1 MKVYPASA
9 PVQLEFDKVKEL
21 LFGYCRSE
29 YARERSR
36 ALQAFIQLEEIQ
48 WALRQSYE
56 YKTLLSSGL
65 YFPNDEPL
73 NLSRE

>member
-9 PVQLEFDKVKEL
+9 PAQLEFDKVKEL

-36 ALQAFIQLEEIQ
+36 ALQAFIQLEEI
-48 WALRQSYE
+48 
-56 YKTLLSSGL
+56 
-65 YFPNDEPL
+65 
-73 NLSRE
+73 